1 MKLLW
6 IILAALAVFPAGAQ
20 TFPSKPVRLVVVYPP
35 GGTSDAVTR
44 LLAEKLALALP
55 DVVER
60 LTRLDNVVASSTPE
74 QFGQVIRREYE
85 ANAKIVA
92 KAGIRSE

>member
-1 MKLLW
+1 MRFLL
-6 IILAALAVFPAGAQ
+6 IFLATFFASPLNAQ
-20 TFPSKPVRLVVVYPP
+20 SFPSKPVRIIVVYPP

-74 QFGQVIRREYE
+74 QFGQVIRRVYE
-85 ANAKIVA
+85 ANA
-92 KAGIRSE
+92 